1 MDKKSQGFCIVQQ
14 LAIRK
19 SSYRLNKF
27 FWLYLPVKA
36 GLNNVAN
43 YKKVHKIRF
52 GKFTWSEF

>member
-14 LAIRK
+14 LVNRK
-19 SSYRLNKF
+19 SSYILNKNF
-27 FWLYLPVKA
+27 LTVVA
-36 GLNNVAN
+36 GFINVAN